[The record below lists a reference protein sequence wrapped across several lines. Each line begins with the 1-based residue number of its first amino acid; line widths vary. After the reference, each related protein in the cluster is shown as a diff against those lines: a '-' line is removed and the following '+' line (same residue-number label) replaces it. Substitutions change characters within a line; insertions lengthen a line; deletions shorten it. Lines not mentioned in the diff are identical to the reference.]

1 MLGLGM
7 LKRLF
12 GLTADSSHGAG
23 DDHSQ
28 HAGAFATDTAAR
40 MAGVINETPDDM
52 NWKPAFDVDAR
63 FFPWL
68 LGDYGKSFGHDL
80 EKPLLLALER
90 VCRSEFAGSSL
101 IPRVPS
107 VLPQLL
113 KSLRD
118 ENVSGDELARHIAKD
133 VSLVAELIAEVNSSY
148 YSTSDKISSLDNA
161 VRLLGINGLRMLVA
175 RSAFRPLIQLQSGQL
190 TKHVAPAIWQ
200 QSEYCALACR
210 LLAQE
215 RGLDSFHAYLAG
227 LLQNVGLII
236 AFRTMDQSMQYQ
248 RMPLSTE
255 FRQAFLHMAQSLS
268 FRIARQWDFP
278 DEVTVALQAQISNDS
293 SDSSTAGQQKLHDLG
308 LVVRQ
313 ASELS
318 KLRLLVNDNIVN
330 QQDKELQWA
339 AASHIQ
345 SCFAAL
351 QLQQRDNQ
359 SA

>member
-1 MLGLGM
+1 M

-12 GLTADSSHGAG
+12 GLAADSGSAAG
-23 DDHSQ
+23 NDHAQ
-28 HAGAFATDTAAR
+28 HAGSLTTGAAGK
-40 MAGVINETPDDM
+40 MDGLAEEAPNDL

-80 EKPLLLALER
+80 EKPLLMALEK

-113 KSLRD
+113 KSLRN

-148 YSTSDKISSLDNA
+148 YSTGDKISSLDNA

-175 RSAFRPLIQLQSGQL
+175 RSAFRPLIQLQSGHL
-190 TKHVAPAIWQ
+190 TKQVAPVIWQ

-255 FRQAFLHMAQSLS
+255 FRLSFLHMAQSLS
-268 FRIARQWDFP
+268 FRVAQQWDFP
-278 DEVTVALQAQISNDS
+278 DTVTAALQAQIN
-293 SDSSTAGQQKLHDLG
+293 SDSSTPSQQKLQDLG

-318 KLRLLVNDNIVN
+318 KLRLLVNDDIVS

-339 AASHIQ
+339 AASNIQ

>member
-7 LKRLF
+7 LKRFF
-12 GLTADSSHGAG
+12 GLTADSNRVSDNEHGQQAG
-23 DDHSQ
+23 P
-28 HAGAFATDTAAR
+28 FATGTAVR
-40 MAGVINETPDDM
+40 MGGAVNEAPDDL
-52 NWKPAFDVDAR
+52 NWKPAFDVDAL

-68 LGDYGKSFGHDL
+68 LGDYGKSSGHDL

-133 VSLVAELIAEVNSSY
+133 VSLVADLIAEVNSSY

-227 LLQNVGLII
+227 LLQNIGLII

-248 RMPLSTE
+248 RMPISTE
-255 FRQAFLHMAQSLS
+255 FRLAFLHMAQSLS
-268 FRIARQWDFP
+268 CRIARQWDFP
-278 DEVTVALQAQISNDS
+278 GEVTAALQAQIS
-293 SDSSTAGQQKLHDLG
+293 SDGSTAGQHKLQDLA

-318 KLRLLVNDNIVN
+318 KLRLLVNDDVVN

-351 QLQQRDNQ
+351 QLQQRDDKT
-359 SA
+359 A